1 MVRITGLLLAVCIHH
16 AVLGDE
22 EEVSYNEIDGH
33 PQTTYTKQIGQ
44 DDSILIKNL
53 KEKVSKQSRTHRGP
67 ELSTGEGKLEVF
79 HEEKMEDQ

>member
-1 MVRITGLLLAVCIHH
+1 MVRITGLLLIVCIHE
-16 AVLGDE
+16 AVLGD

-53 KEKVSKQSRTHRGP
+53 KEKVSKQSRSKCRQLYICVKT
-67 ELSTGEGKLEVF
+67 
-79 HEEKMEDQ
+79 EECKYLI

>member
-1 MVRITGLLLAVCIHH
+1 MVRITGLLLAVCILH

-22 EEVSYNEIDGH
+22 EEVWYNEIDGH

-53 KEKVSKQSRTHRGP
+53 KKVSKQSRSKCCQ
-67 ELSTGEGKLEVF
+67 LYICVKN
-79 HEEKMEDQ
+79 D